1 MAKYLK
7 DTYGDDFTVLG
18 NARVESLS
26 VTHDKP
32 EIARISSITYTV
44 PGMIPG
50 KRDSVVLDGI
60 DACVLA
66 LGSKGMKNVLAGS
79 PEVARISPE
88 LTRAA
93 SMQSI
98 DVIAC
103 RMWLDKKVS
112 TRSPANVFA
121 KFDQLRGA
129 GGTFFMLD
137 QLQGTDKEGEDMLW
151 GDSKDTAAV
160 GDGTESAVER
170 GSVVACDFYNA
181 GALLPLSDKD
191 IITILTGQTDD
202 GSAPNKQLGGG
213 LLPSAVPAFK

>member
-26 VTHDKP
+26 VAHDKP
-32 EIARISSITYTV
+32 EKARISSITYTV
-44 PGMIPG
+44 PGIIPG

-160 GDGTESAVER
+160 GDGAESAVER

-202 GSAPNKQLGGG
+202 GSAPNKQLGDG